1 MCFLVIPRTRLR
13 RLIGAAQNVQSLLN
27 DGTLAAA
34 FGDRPEGNSPV
45 LAATAFDVLAE
56 QVAAIG
62 EDQKEVSPFLRYRKE
77 IMGNNPTAER
87 LRDLLLNLYGDWLG
101 LGKNLNLNTLFIDA
115 DEHHKRIALELIAS
129 YAHHGK
135 NDPQFIALAGEV
147 CDFERIEVL

>member
-1 MCFLVIPRTRLR
+1 MCYLVIPRTRLR

-45 LAATAFDVLAE
+45 LATTAFDVLAE

-77 IMGNNPTAER
+77 IMGNNPTAGR
-87 LRDLLLNLYGDWLG
+87 LRGLLLNLYGLRSAR
-101 LGKNLNLNTLFIDA
+101 NLNVLFTNA

-129 YAHHGK
+129 YAHHGD

-147 CDFERIEVL
+147 RDLEPSEVL

>member
-77 IMGNNPTAER
+77 IMGNTQTAER
-87 LRDLLLNLYGDWLG
+87 LRGLLLNLYGLRSDR
-101 LGKNLNLNTLFIDA
+101 NLNVLFTNA

-129 YAHHGK
+129 YAHHGD

-147 CDFERIEVL
+147 RDFELSEVL

>member
-87 LRDLLLNLYGDWLG
+87 LRDLLLNLRGVRPD
-101 LGKNLNLNTLFIDA
+101 LNLNALFSNA

-129 YAHHGK
+129 YAHHGDY
-135 NDPQFIALAGEV
+135 DPKFIALVGEV
-147 CDFERIEVL
+147 CDLEASEVQ